1 MSRRLS
7 VALALGLSAT
17 AALAFPATAEPVD
30 DLLEALRLESVLE
43 IMREEGL
50 VYADELEAELFPA
63 AGGENWRDSVERL
76 YALPAMMESFR
87 ASFAAEMPE
96 SSIAPALA
104 YFESEEGQRIIGLEI
119 SARIAQMDESIE
131 AASRETLETMQ
142 EQGDP
147 RLDLLE
153 AFSEANDLVE
163 ANVVGSLNAN
173 YAFYTGLVDGGA
185 FAFDLTEDQILAD
198 VWQQE
203 PEIRS
208 DTRDWLFSYLALAYQ
223 PLSDEEVQSYIDFS
237 ETEAGQDLNRALFA
251 GFDTMLVGISRGL
264 GLAAARFMGGQD
276 I

>member
-1 MSRRLS
+1 MTVSFRLTS
-7 VALALGLSAT
+7 AAVFAVSLAL
-17 AALAFPATAEPVD
+17 PVQAEPVD
-30 DLLEALRLESVLE
+30 DLLSALQLESVLE

-50 VYADELEAELFPA
+50 DYAEELEAELFPA
-63 AGGENWRDSVERL
+63 AGGANWQESVARL
-76 YALPAMMESFR
+76 YALPVMMESFSNR
-87 ASFAAEMPE
+87 FAAEMPQTD
-96 SSIAPALA
+96 IAPALA
-104 YFESEEGQRIIGLEI
+104 FFESEEGQRIIGLEI
-119 SARIAQMDESIE
+119 SARIAQMDDSIE
-131 AASRETLETMQ
+131 EASRDTLATM
-142 EQGDP
+142 EAQGDP
-147 RLDLLE
+147 RLALLE
-153 AFSEANDLVE
+153 EFSEANDLIE

-203 PEIRS
+203 PDIRA

-237 ETEAGQDLNRALFA
+237 QTEAGQSLNRALFA
-251 GFDTMLVGISRGL
+251 GFDTMLVDISRGL